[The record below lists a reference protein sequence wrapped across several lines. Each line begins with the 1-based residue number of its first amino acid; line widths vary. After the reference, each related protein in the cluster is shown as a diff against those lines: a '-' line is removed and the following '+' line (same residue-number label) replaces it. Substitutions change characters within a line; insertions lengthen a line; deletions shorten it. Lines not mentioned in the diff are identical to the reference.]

1 MKRGIA
7 IFLCCVIAVLLSAC
21 SEMDPDYGKSDT
33 ASAAEKGENTYEDIK
48 MPEIMSDDEVMP
60 TYFDI
65 SLYDEEN
72 YADIYLGKKFNFNV
86 TYNGGSIT
94 VPSSYKKMTKSGWIL
109 VESNEYNEDSQIFAG
124 KSLSVNFVDKYNK
137 QIVAVFYNS
146 SGSSAP
152 LKKCPIVK
160 FIIPENLHN
169 NDNSVYGQFWV
180 NGINNDSAITDIVE
194 FLGSPS
200 HFYKV
205 DEGKYY
211 LDYFITEND
220 KRSGITIYIDTVED
234 SVDSI
239 EFSYY

>member
-1 MKRGIA
+1 MKRVIA
-7 IFLCCVIAVLLSAC
+7 IFLCCIAVALLASC

-33 ASAAEKGENTYEDIK
+33 ASATEQEKNPYQDIK

-65 SLYDEEN
+65 TLYDEEN
-72 YADIYLGKKFNFNV
+72 YADIYLGKKFDFDV
-86 TYNGGSIT
+86 TYNGSSLN
-94 VPSSYKKMTKSGWIL
+94 VPSSYKKMTKNGWSL
-109 VESNEYNEDSQIFAG
+109 VESEEYNEDSQILAG
-124 KSLSVNFVDKYNK
+124 KSISVNFVDKYNK

-146 SGSSAP
+146 SGSSAT

-169 NDNSVYGQFWV
+169 NDDSVYGQFWV
-180 NGINNDSAITDIVE
+180 NGVNNDSAITDIVE
-194 FLGSPS
+194 FLGAPS
-200 HFYKV
+200 HFYNV
-205 DEGKYY
+205 GEGKYY
-211 LDYFITEND
+211 LDYFITESD

-239 EFSYY
+239 EISYY